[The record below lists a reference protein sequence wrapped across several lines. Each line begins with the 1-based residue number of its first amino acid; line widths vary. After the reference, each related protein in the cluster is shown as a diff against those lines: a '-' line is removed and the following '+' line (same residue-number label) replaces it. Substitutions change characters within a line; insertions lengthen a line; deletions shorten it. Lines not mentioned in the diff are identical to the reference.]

1 MTSAQWVS
9 KLWRKIPTGEIEI
22 LITWELESCIFILR
36 ATVKQK
42 ISIQN
47 GPIQSFWKVSKTEQ
61 SATQSSKSLN
71 GKSIAHISAVYRNSK
86 FEQNCQKLDTNLLER
101 VLMMTLYDL
110 WYSEV
115 VIGTI
120 WGWCLVIVGMK
131 LNRFSDLKTCWDI
144 KSDKTHP
151 CCSSSRP
158 ALKNQ
163 NTLTQ
168 LSSLEP
174 GPFFPIFR
182 SLNHMVLLDKTLNP
196 PRGNK

>member
-1 MTSAQWVS
+1 MTSAKWVS

-120 WGWCLVIVGMK
+120 WGWCLVI
-131 LNRFSDLKTCWDI
+131 CWDETASI
-144 KSDKTHP
+144 LRSQNLLRHQVRQDT
-151 CCSSSRP
+151 SLLQQQP
-158 ALKNQ
+158 A
-163 NTLTQ
+163 
-168 LSSLEP
+168 
-174 GPFFPIFR
+174 GP
-182 SLNHMVLLDKTLNP
+182 
-196 PRGNK
+196 